1 MKKLIVLVIIAAI
14 ALSACASGNFLGF
27 LATNQYVDTKTKEL
41 ADQQALQIA
50 QLKAELAENKALME
64 QAKAAVDQVSQT
76 QKTVVDLQALAK
88 RAEAKIASIP
98 KDVIKQIIESLQASL
113 DN

>member
-1 MKKLIVLVIIAAI
+1 MKKLIVLVVLVAI

-50 QLKAELAENKALME
+50 EPESGARGKQGAHRAGEGGRGPGNE
-64 QAKAAVDQVSQT
+64 T
-76 QKTVVDLQALAK
+76 QKTIADLQALAK
-88 RAEAKIASIP
+88 RAEARIASIP
-98 KDVIKQIIESLQASL
+98 KDVIKQIIDIAAGVAG
-113 DN
+113 